1 MILKKNKKR
10 NFKFIS
16 LTIIIFFLISIY
28 FFGFDRSKLK
38 VQLHS
43 TNEWINSLDL
53 GYSSLNNITND
64 GSIAFQGDYNQSLK
78 SKLYS
83 LLINLPN
90 ILSYKIRN
98 LIIQILTPY
107 I

>member
-10 NFKFIS
+10 NFKFIF
-16 LTIIIFFLISIY
+16 LFFIIFFLILIY

-64 GSIAFQGDYNQSLK
+64 GSITYQGDYNQSLK
-78 SKLYS
+78 SKLFFY
-83 LLINLPN
+83 NKFTKN
-90 ILSYKIRN
+90 IKL
-98 LIIQILTPY
+98 
-107 I
+107 